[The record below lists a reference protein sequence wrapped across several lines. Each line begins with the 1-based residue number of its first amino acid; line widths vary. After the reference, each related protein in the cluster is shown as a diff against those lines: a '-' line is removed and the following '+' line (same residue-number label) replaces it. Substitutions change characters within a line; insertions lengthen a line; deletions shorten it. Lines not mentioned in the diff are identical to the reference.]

1 MKNEPATIRPLMERR
16 YFISNTLKA
25 LGAFAILP
33 YLSTA
38 GALTGIAK
46 PYTVDDIMQLILKEI
61 PGAPFKQTVDTL
73 KSGNKDMVVT
83 GIVTT
88 MFSTIQVIEKAVQL
102 KANFIIAHE
111 PTFYN
116 HADDVNYVAQNSEV
130 KKKQALLL
138 KHGITVWRFHDY
150 WHACK
155 PDGIQYGFMKKM
167 DWLPYFK
174 SREEPVTLPVIT
186 LEKLAKQLKQKLG
199 IEKLRIIGDPAR
211 NCSRVAVMPGA
222 WGGQNQM
229 LLLETQKPDV
239 LVVGEL
245 QEWETAEYIR
255 DGRLMG
261 GKTSLIVLGHAV
273 SEEPGMEYLVEWL
286 QPKLPG
292 LTVTHVASGNPFTW
306 I

>member
-1 MKNEPATIRPLMERR
+1 MIMKRR
-16 YFISNTLKA
+16 YFLSNTFKGIGSFMMLQTP
-25 LGAFAILP
+25 LI
-33 YLSTA
+33 A
-38 GALTGIAK
+38 GAAQLLDKSKKT
-46 PYTVDDIMQLILKEI
+46 YTVQEVMQVILKDI

-73 KSGNKDMVVT
+73 KSGSESNTVT

-88 MFSTIQVIEKAVQL
+88 MFTTIKVIEEAVKL

-116 HADDVNYVAQNSEV
+116 HLDDVNTTTANILV

-174 SREEPVTLPVIT
+174 SREELVILPKVTLQRLID
-186 LEKLAKQLKQKLG
+186 QLKEKLG
-199 IEKLRIIGDPAR
+199 IEKVRFIGDL
-211 NCSRVAVMPGA
+211 SQSLTRVAVMPGS
-222 WGGQNQM
+222 WGGKNQM
-229 LLLETQKPDV
+229 QILESLNPEV
-239 LVVGEL
+239 MIVGEL

-255 DGRLMG
+255 DAHLTGS
-261 GKTSLIVLGHAV
+261 TTALIVLGHAV

-286 QPKLPG
+286 KPRLPG
-292 LTVTHVASGNPFTW
+292 LPVTHIASGNPFSW
-306 I
+306 V

>member
-1 MKNEPATIRPLMERR
+1 MKRR
-16 YFISNTLKA
+16 YFIGSSIKGIGSFIMLQTPL
-25 LGAFAILP
+25 I
-33 YLSTA
+33 A
-38 GALTGIAK
+38 GAAQLFNPDLKT
-46 PYTVDDIMQLILKEI
+46 YTVQEVMQLIIKDI

-73 KSGNKDMVVT
+73 KSGSEANTVT

-88 MFSTIQVIEKAVQL
+88 MFTTIQVIEEAAKL

-116 HADDVNYVAQNSEV
+116 HLDDVNTTTENLLV

-138 KHGITVWRFHDY
+138 KYGITVWRFHDY

-174 SREEPVTLPVIT
+174 SREELVILPTLT
-186 LEKLAKQLKQKLG
+186 LQSLIDQLKHKLG
-199 IEKLRIIGDPAR
+199 IEKLRFIGDL
-211 NCSRVAVMPGA
+211 SQSFTQVAVLPGS
-222 WGGQNQM
+222 WGGKNQM
-229 LLLETQKPDV
+229 QILESLKPEV
-239 LVVGEL
+239 IIVGEL

-255 DGRLMG
+255 DVHLTGSS
-261 GKTSLIVLGHAV
+261 TALIVLGHAV

-286 QPKLPG
+286 KPKLPG
-292 LTVTHVASGNPFTW
+292 LSITHIASGNPFSW
-306 I
+306 A

>member
-1 MKNEPATIRPLMERR
+1 MKRR
-16 YFISNTLKA
+16 YFLSNTFKGIGSFMMLQTP
-25 LGAFAILP
+25 LI
-33 YLSTA
+33 A
-38 GALTGIAK
+38 GAAQLLDKSKKT
-46 PYTVDDIMQLILKEI
+46 YTVQEVMQVILKDI

-73 KSGNKDMVVT
+73 KSGSESNTVT

-88 MFSTIQVIEKAVQL
+88 MFTTIKVIEEAVKL

-116 HADDVNYVAQNSEV
+116 HLDDVNTTTANILV

-174 SREEPVTLPVIT
+174 SREELVILPKVTLQRLID
-186 LEKLAKQLKQKLG
+186 QLKEKLG
-199 IEKLRIIGDPAR
+199 IEKVRFIGDL
-211 NCSRVAVMPGA
+211 SQSLTRVAVMPGS
-222 WGGQNQM
+222 WGGKNQM
-229 LLLETQKPDV
+229 QILESLNPEV
-239 LVVGEL
+239 MIVGEL

-255 DGRLMG
+255 DAHLTGS
-261 GKTSLIVLGHAV
+261 TTALIVLGHAV

-286 QPKLPG
+286 KPRLPG
-292 LTVTHVASGNPFTW
+292 LPVTHIASGNPFSW
-306 I
+306 V